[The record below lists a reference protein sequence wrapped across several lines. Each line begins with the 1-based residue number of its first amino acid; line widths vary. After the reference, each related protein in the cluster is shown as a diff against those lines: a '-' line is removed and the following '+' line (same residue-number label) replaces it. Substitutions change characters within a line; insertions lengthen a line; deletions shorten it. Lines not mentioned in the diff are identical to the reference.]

1 MGSLPL
7 DSVCYDG
14 PLLRRISELHVWAV
28 REGLC
33 GTAPATL
40 FEGLCRRLA
49 GAGVPL
55 WRAVMTPVR
64 RERPVVQPTD
74 WPHGGNPN
82 ELFDGRPRR
91 AARAFIN
98 FVPHG

>member
-49 GAGVPL
+49 GPGL
-55 WRAVMTPVR
+55 HR
-64 RERPVVQPTD
+64 RPS
-74 WPHGGNPN
+74 
-82 ELFDGRPRR
+82 RR
-91 AARAFIN
+91 RCSN
-98 FVPHG
+98 RVS